1 MALGA
6 SQAVDRRALKQWDGH
21 TGIVIVGADGLV
33 SGMESIRAGKLTAS
47 VDVGSVDQGATSSRH
62 VFHNVALGDSVG
74 KVINVPTRVV
84 DKTNVD
90 AAEAYIKWALA
101 TPKKY

>member
-1 MALGA
+1 
-6 SQAVDRRALKQWDGH
+6 VR
-21 TGIVIVGADGLV
+21 
-33 SGMESIRAGKLTAS
+33 
-47 VDVGSVDQGATSSRH
+47 
-62 VFHNVALGDSVG
+62 GDSVA

-90 AAEAYIKWALA
+90 AAEAYMQWALA